1 MSYPSIRVEHL
12 SRRYKIGGQ
21 SRSYRTIRETIGGAV
36 TAPLRRLGARRGV
49 ASDER
54 TIWALKDLTFDIQPG
69 EVVGIV
75 GPNGAGKSTLLKIL
89 CRITAPTAG
98 QVQIRGRTAS
108 LLEVGTGFH
117 PELTGRENIYL
128 NGAILG
134 MTGREIARKFHEIVA
149 FAEVEKFID
158 TPVKRYSSGMYLRLA
173 FAVAA
178 HLEPE
183 ILMVDE
189 VLAVGDHAFQD
200 RCIRRMQETSYSGR
214 TVLFVSHNLPTLQR
228 LCHRGILLHQG
239 SKLADGKISDIIA
252 AYIKTHT
259 SSVAGFAH
267 LEEHPGR
274 RPGAERL
281 LQAID
286 VRKVD
291 ARPAPGDVMRSGD
304 TIQIQI
310 TYCADPPLR
319 DPNIG
324 LAVRDERQGS
334 PVFGFNS
341 RMTGWHAEGISGS
354 RVTATCT
361 IPRLPLAPGRYW
373 IDLWLGDGYR
383 DRDAVERA
391 ICFDIAGSDYYGTGI
406 MPGADLGHWLI
417 RPTWNLLPT

>member
-1 MSYPSIRVEHL
+1 MSYPTIRVEQL
-12 SRRYKIGGQ
+12 SRRYRLGGQ
-21 SRSYRTIRETIGGAV
+21 GRSYRTFRDTITDAIA
-36 TAPLRRLGARRGV
+36 APLRRIGRQPDGPLER
-49 ASDER
+49 R

-75 GPNGAGKSTLLKIL
+75 GQNGAGKSTLLKVL
-89 CRITAPTAG
+89 CRITEPTSG

-134 MTGREIARKFHEIVA
+134 MTGREITRKFHEIVA
-149 FAEVEKFID
+149 FAEVERFID

-178 HLEPE
+178 YLEPE

-189 VLAVGDHAFQD
+189 VLAVGDYAFQD

-239 SKLADGKISDIIA
+239 SILADGKMSDIIA
-252 AYIKTHT
+252 TYIRKQRSGST
-259 SSVAGFAH
+259 GFSR
-267 LEEHPGR
+267 LEAHPGR
-274 RPGAERL
+274 RPGSEPL
-281 LQAID
+281 FQAIG
-286 VRKVD
+286 VRKED
-291 ARPAPGDVMRSGD
+291 AGPAQGDVIRPGD
-304 TIQIQI
+304 TIQVQV
-310 TYCADPPLR
+310 TYSADPPLK

-324 LAVRDERQGS
+324 LAVRDERHGS

-341 RMTGWHAEGISGS
+341 RMTGWRAEGITSS
-354 RVTATCT
+354 TVTT
-361 IPRLPLAPGRYW
+361 ICILPRLPLSPGRYW
-373 IDLWLGDGYR
+373 IDLWLGDGYG
-383 DRDAVERA
+383 DRDAIERA
-391 ICFDIAGSDYYGTGI
+391 ISFDVGGSDYYGTGI
-406 MPGADLGHWLI
+406 MPGADLGHWLVK
-417 RPTWNLLPT
+417 PNWNLLPS